1 MKIRFDSD
9 GRARTIYG
17 EEIDLS
23 ELGVVELRRASHVE
37 PTREL
42 SAEARKW
49 LRDKFERTVDNI
61 TPSVPDPP
69 PRWWADMLPMN
80 GPVLGPF
87 DTRSEALA
95 AERVWIDDRG
105 IVKQPEI

>member
-17 EEIDLS
+17 EEINLS

-42 SAEARKW
+42 SRDAREW
-49 LRDKFERTVDNI
+49 LLDKFERTSEHLAAA
-61 TPSVPDPP
+61 TPGPML
-69 PRWWADMLPMN
+69 WWADMLPMN

-95 AERVWIDDRG
+95 AEIVWIDDRG
-105 IVKQPEI
+105 IVKQPAL